1 MLWLAPHPCGK
12 LLVLSSLP
20 DIMSGQPSHICF
32 YSNRDPLC
40 KAFISQLAESPLKR
54 EFRYVC
60 VDPSPQRP
68 KLPDWLKMVPTIV
81 IAGETEPRVGQDCV
95 NWLFERKMRVA
106 AEQNAKA
113 TTPAAADAA
122 SGGDFMGWNSYEH
135 QSFSRGF
142 GYSYMDSD
150 TSTGGEGGQKI
161 PGAFG
166 FLNGA
171 AAGGDRTGQEFP
183 GGATNQT
190 GRTRSKKE
198 ELFDKQMEAYQ
209 RQREE
214 GMPQRRAPM

>member
-1 MLWLAPHPCGK
+1 
-12 LLVLSSLP
+12 
-20 DIMSGQPSHICF
+20 MSGQPSHICF

-40 KAFISQLAESPLKR
+40 KAFISQLAESSMKR
-54 EFRYVC
+54 EFRYIC

-68 KLPDWLKMVPTIV
+68 KLPDWLKKVPTIV

-95 NWLFERKMRVA
+95 NWMFERNMRVA

-113 TTPAAADAA
+113 TTAAPANPGA
-122 SGGDFMGWNSYEH
+122 SGGEFDGWNSYEH

-150 TSTGGEGGQKI
+150 TSTTGEGGSKI
-161 PGAFG
+161 PGAFS

-171 AAGGDRTGQEFP
+171 SAGGDRAAQEFP

-190 GRTRSKKE
+190 GRSRSKKE

-209 RQREE
+209 RSRED
-214 GMPQRRAPM
+214 GMPQRRAPQ

>member
-1 MLWLAPHPCGK
+1 
-12 LLVLSSLP
+12 
-20 DIMSGQPSHICF
+20 MSGCQPSHICF

-40 KAFISQLAESPLKR
+40 KAFISQLADSPLKK
-54 EFRYVC
+54 EFRYIC

-68 KLPDWLKMVPTIV
+68 KLPEWLKMVPTIV
-81 IAGETEPRVGQDCV
+81 IAGETEHREGQDCV
-95 NWLFERKMRVA
+95 NWLFERKMRLA
-106 AEQNAKA
+106 AEKNTKA
-113 TTPAAADAA
+113 TTPVPADAGA
-122 SGGDFMGWNSYEH
+122 SGADFMGWNSYEH

-150 TSTGGEGGQKI
+150 TSTGGEGGSKI
-161 PGAFG
+161 PGAFS

-171 AAGGDRTGQEFP
+171 SAGGDRTSQEFP

-214 GMPQRRAPM
+214 GMPQRRPPV

>member
-1 MLWLAPHPCGK
+1 
-12 LLVLSSLP
+12 
-20 DIMSGQPSHICF
+20 MSGQPSHICF

-40 KAFISQLAESPLKR
+40 KAFISQLADSPLKK

-68 KLPDWLKMVPTIV
+68 KLPDWLKKVPTIV
-81 IAGETEPRVGQDCV
+81 ISGEMEPRVGQDCV

-106 AEQNAKA
+106 AEQNEKA
-113 TTPAAADAA
+113 TTPASDEA
-122 SGGDFMGWNSYEH
+122 SGSDFMGWNSYEH
-135 QSFSRGF
+135 QSFSRSF

-150 TSTGGEGGQKI
+150 TSVAGEGGSKI
-161 PGAFG
+161 PGAFS

-171 AAGGDRTGQEFP
+171 SAGGEKQAQEFP
-183 GGATNQT
+183 GGTNQT
-190 GRTRSKKE
+190 ARNRSKKE

-214 GMPQRRAPM
+214 GMPQRRAPQ